1 MAASP
6 KCAGATGPEPCDRAR
21 VRIARRARRRRPLT
35 NDPPVALPGVSS
47 ATLWKLVVHERR
59 QGSNC
64 PPTRTLQAGACGRIV
79 PVPRG
84 RTGHDRVL
92 GADPPAG
99 CLREGRVRQDGVRP
113 GRRRPGVGDRRG
125 SDRHAL
131 QPARVGDLRGRGF
144 KPTGNQAT
152 GPIVLVKQGETWA
165 LWSKVFYG
173 FDGVLFPLESFGV
186 DHYAGLLWP
195 RVVGTRGGRP
205 FRYSAKLPNLVTDR
219 LASCFGDVTDCYYT
233 APWPFDVQ
241 KNVNQGNGPGA
252 FSHNNEQQYAFDFGL
267 VDGDE
272 IRAARGGV
280 VGDVV
285 EGLKVN
291 YNPCDPATPDA
302 DGPATTCASTI
313 RTARTRTTCTSSPT
327 PCRSRSARRSAAAR
341 SWGRPTTPGA
351 SAARTCTS
359 RSRSSARASTTAR
372 PRRSA
377 FRPGSPARDRTRW
390 IAICR

>member
-1 MAASP
+1 MPVADDLS
-6 KCAGATGPEPCDRAR
+6 
-21 VRIARRARRRRPLT
+21 T

-64 PPTRTLQAGACGRIV
+64 PPTGPSKPARAAASFPC
-79 PVPRG
+79 PV
-84 RTGHDRVL
+84 VEL
-92 GADPPAG
+92 GATEYSARILQQGVYAKAVYDKTVFGLDVDAPASAIVAG
-99 CLREGRVRQDGVRP
+99 LTGTHSSLPASATFEGE
-113 GRRRPGVGDRRG
+113 
-125 SDRHAL
+125 
-131 QPARVGDLRGRGF
+131 GF

-219 LASCFGDVTDCYYT
+219 LAPCFGDVTDCYYT

-302 DGPATTCASTI
+302 DGPGNYVRIDHQDGTYAYYVHLKPDTVPLTVGQEIGRGAVVGEADNTGRSCGAHLHFQVSIIST
-313 RTARTRTTCTSSPT
+313 SKYY
-327 PCRSRSARRSAAAR
+327 
-341 SWGRPTTPGA
+341 GQTTPIRFQTWVAGQGPYA
-351 SAARTCTS
+351 LDCYLPVTDDDLI
-359 RSRSSARASTTAR
+359 STT
-372 PRRSA
+372 
-377 FRPGSPARDRTRW
+377 G
-390 IAICR
+390 